1 MKRYFY
7 FVCLLAF
14 FTASCSDDFTEYE
27 SHQPLNEKTVSEIAQ
42 TLEMSFA
49 SKVTRS
55 YVEEMNYP
63 DYYGGVFLNEDGEL
77 VVLTKGDCELYRQEL
92 TTRAASDNFI
102 LKPCDYSLNE
112 LQEVADELKL
122 YKNNN
127 PSVCEEL
134 QFYGFGIKTDLNR
147 VMVFLGDCSQASI
160 GRFKA
165 TVLNDSRIIFQ
176 QDGMMT
182 ADVGPGGVLGS
193 GTNLFSMGYRAK
205 SGNTE
210 VLVTS
215 GHPISN
221 GETLKINGSE
231 AGTCILSMTSQS
243 IDASF
248 CQVNVPLSNVTTYGF
263 VTLLPMTMI
272 PIANMP
278 VMMEGSA
285 TQLNDGGIIFA
296 TGMTRDIIVIKDGE
310 THIYTL
316 NDLCLATYPSQS
328 GDSGGI
334 VYDKN
339 ESFSAAVYG
348 IHVAHSS
355 DFSVFC
361 LASNINLLLGLEMY

>member
-14 FTASCSDDFTEYE
+14 FTVSCSDDFTEYE

-49 SKVTRS
+49 PKVTRS
-55 YVEEMNYP
+55 YVGEMNYP

-92 TTRAASDNFI
+92 TTRATSDNFI

-160 GRFKA
+160 EQFKA
-165 TVLNDSRIIFQ
+165 TILNDSRIIFR
-176 QDGMMT
+176 QDDMMI

-193 GTNLFSMGYRAK
+193 GTDLFSMGYRAK

-215 GHPISN
+215 GHPISD
-221 GETLKINGSE
+221 GDDLRINGSK
-231 AGTCILSMTSQS
+231 AGTCIMSMTSQS

-248 CQVNVPLSNVTTYGF
+248 CQVNVPLSNVTTYSF
-263 VTLLPMTMI
+263 IELMPKTMI
-272 PIANMP
+272 PIVNMCAR
-278 VMMEGSA
+278 MEGSA
-285 TQLNDGGIIFA
+285 TQLKGEDGGTIFA
-296 TGMTRDIIVIKDGE
+296 IGMTRTIKVKKGDDE
-310 THIYTL
+310 YTYTL
-316 NDLCLATYPSQS
+316 NDLALATYPSQS
-328 GDSGGI
+328 GDSGG
-334 VYDKN
+334 VVFDKT
-339 ESFSAAVYG
+339 SYGIYG
-348 IHVAHSS
+348 IHVGHSS
-355 DFSVFC
+355 DFSIFC
-361 LASNINLLLGLEMY
+361 LASNINRLFGLEMY